1 MPRCSRLDN
10 LRNKSCRIFYRFIK
24 TGTLNTH
31 PCIMNKVFGSGRVPS
46 RESGFRLKPGAGADK
61 GSDQFTEVQPVHSHA
76 Q

>member
-1 MPRCSRLDN
+1 
-10 LRNKSCRIFYRFIK
+10 
-24 TGTLNTH
+24 
-31 PCIMNKVFGSGRVPS
+31 MNKVFGSGRVPS